1 MFDSYDNISAIF
13 IFGTKITAN
22 IADKSS
28 YIMAN
33 FRNQNVFI

>member
-13 IFGTKITAN
+13 IVGTKITAN

-28 YIMAN
+28 YIVIN
-33 FRNQNVFI
+33 FRN

>member
-22 IADKSS
+22 IAEKSC
-28 YIMAN
+28 YIIMQ
-33 FRNQNVFI
+33 F